1 MGESLRAQ
9 GITELYPPEKKRW
22 YCKVPVFSF
31 SKLSG
36 LDAYLSP
43 EMKSTGEAIGYDDQL
58 PYALYKAMEAA
69 GMNLQ
74 DHGTVLLS
82 VCPEDLEEALPLV
95 RRFYRLG
102 FNIEATTGTAR
113 FLKEQGIRTR
123 VRRDYTEDPA
133 DITEAMRSGRVAYLV
148 NTRDP
153 SSAAHMSAGRDMRRL
168 AIENNVITF
177 TSLDTVQALLDVL
190 EAISSRISTID
201 A

>member
-1 MGESLRAQ
+1 
-9 GITELYPPEKKRW
+9 
-22 YCKVPVFSF
+22 
-31 SKLSG
+31 
-36 LDAYLSP
+36 
-43 EMKSTGEAIGYDDQL
+43 MKSTGEAIGYDDQL